1 MRISKNSKIFL
12 YSAFIIIVLFSI
24 YLYTY
29 REGYT
34 NLYDEHNKKLDLDTW
49 EKEEQDD
56 AKKYI
61 LPTDCVL
68 ELGARYGTVS
78 VVINKKLNNPSL
90 HVVVEP
96 DNDVW
101 EALEKNKEN
110 SKSKFHII
118 KGLLSNKKFSL
129 AKGGVRTRQVEDKES
144 TMPHFS
150 FDEVKTLVNTPF
162 TVLVADCEGCIEH
175 FLTENVE
182 ILENVRLVL
191 LEEDEPDKCN
201 YSVVKKLF
209 NDYSLKEVKSGFRS
223 VWIRQ

>member
-1 MRISKNSKIFL
+1 MRLSKNFKLFL
-12 YSAFIIIVLFSI
+12 YAASLLIVLFAI
-24 YLYTY
+24 YIHTY
-29 REGYT
+29 REGYS

-56 AKKYI
+56 ARKYI

-78 VVINKKLNNPSL
+78 VVINKKLKDPSL

-101 EALEKNKEN
+101 GALEKNKQN
-110 SKSKFHII
+110 SNSKFHII

-129 AKGGVRTRQVEDKES
+129 EKGGVKTRQVEDKDS

-150 FDEVKTLVNTPF
+150 FDEVKKLVNKPF
-162 TVLVADCEGCIEH
+162 TALVADCEGCVEH
-175 FLTENVE
+175 FLTENIE
-182 ILENVRLVL
+182 ILDNLRIVL
-191 LEEDEPDKCN
+191 LEEDEPDKCD
-201 YSVVKKLF
+201 YSVVKQLF
-209 NDYSLKEVKSGFRS
+209 NQYSLKEVKSGFRS

>member
-1 MRISKNSKIFL
+1 MRLSKKSKFL
-12 YSAFIIIVLFSI
+12 LYAVIVIILLSAL

-29 REGYT
+29 SEGYT

-78 VVINKKLNNPSL
+78 VVINKKLNNPLL

-101 EALEKNKEN
+101 TALEKNKEN
-110 SKSKFHII
+110 SNSKFHII

-150 FDEVKTLVNTPF
+150 FDEVTKLVNKPF

-182 ILENVRLVL
+182 ILENLRLVL
-191 LEEDEPDKCN
+191 LEEDEPDNCN
-201 YSVVKKLF
+201 YAIVKQLF
-209 NDYSLKEVKSGFRS
+209 NDYSLKQVKSGFRS

>member
-12 YSAFIIIVLFSI
+12 YAAFIIIVLFCI

-96 DNDVW
+96 DNNVW
-101 EALEKNKEN
+101 
-110 SKSKFHII
+110 
-118 KGLLSNKKFSL
+118 GLLRRIKKI
-129 AKGGVRTRQVEDKES
+129 
-144 TMPHFS
+144 
-150 FDEVKTLVNTPF
+150 VNLNF
-162 TVLVADCEGCIEH
+162 
-175 FLTENVE
+175 
-182 ILENVRLVL
+182 ILSR
-191 LEEDEPDKCN
+191 D
-201 YSVVKKLF
+201 S
-209 NDYSLKEVKSGFRS
+209 
-223 VWIRQ
+223 